1 MTMTYNPTA
10 QFEIKEW
17 DVEFR
22 KTPGRTLMARIYQ
35 PQGAGP
41 FPTLLDLH
49 GGAWHD
55 KDRFANVPMD
65 QAAARS
71 GVLVVAID
79 MRNSPEAPYPGS
91 VQDANYGVRWLKMK
105 AREWKG
111 DPENLGVLG
120 SSSGGHVAELLAMRP
135 RDPRYTAIPL
145 PEAPGLDAT
154 VAYVATRSPI
164 SNCHARYEHMVKTNR
179 PEMEK
184 KSKMYFDPW
193 ESIFEGNPALI
204 LERGEK
210 VTLPPLLI
218 MQGEL
223 DSNVPWQIQEKFAQ
237 AYRAAGGE
245 CELEIFKGCE
255 HMWIQD
261 PGPQTDRAHE
271 ILKAF
276 IAKQLR
282 AMRRAA

>member
-1 MTMTYNPTA
+1 MVTYNPAA

-79 MRNSPEAPYPGS
+79 MRNSPEAAYPGS
-91 VQDANYGVRWLKMK
+91 VQDAHYGVRWLKMK

-135 RDPRYTAIPL
+135 RDPRYGALPL

-179 PEMEK
+179 PEMER
-184 KSKMYFDPW
+184 KSKLYFNPW

-237 AYRAAGGE
+237 SYRAAGGE

>member
-1 MTMTYNPTA
+1 MSYNPA
-10 QFEIKEW
+10 ANYEIKVW

-22 KTPGRTLMARIYQ
+22 KVPTRTLMARVYQ

-41 FPTLLDLH
+41 FPVLLDVH

-65 QAAARS
+65 EAVARS

-91 VQDANYGVRWLKMK
+91 VQDTSYGVRWLKSK

-111 DPENLGVLG
+111 DPTNLGILG
-120 SSSGGHVAELLAMRP
+120 SSSGGHVAELVAMRP
-135 RDPRYTAIPL
+135 RDPRYNAIAV
-145 PEAPGLDAT
+145 EGSNADAT

-164 SNCHARYEHMVKTNR
+164 SDCLARYEHMVKTNR
-179 PEMEK
+179 AEMVK

-193 ESIFEGNPALI
+193 ESIIEGNPALI

-223 DSNVPWQIQEKFAQ
+223 DSNVPWQIQEKFAK

-245 CELEIFKGCE
+245 CELEIFEGCE

-276 IAKQLR
+276 IARQLG
-282 AMRRAA
+282 AMRKAA